1 MLGPSP
7 LAAASRVENL
17 RRLTRDTHARLDHT
31 VMAHGIFSD
40 RARFAC
46 FLRMQYR
53 FHADIAP
60 LYARPDLLAHFPD
73 LASRPRLDRIAA
85 DLLALGV
92 ELPAARHEPTASP
105 LRLPTAL
112 GWLYV
117 AEGSSLGAAVILK
130 LASSLGL
137 GVHFGASHLAPA
149 ADGVANHW
157 RRFTSALDAIALD
170 TPYEA
175 DVVAGARAA
184 FTRVHMHLREAF
196 A

>member
-17 RRLTRDTHARLDHT
+17 RQLTRDTHARLDHA
-31 VMAHGIFSD
+31 VMAQGIFRD
-40 RARFAC
+40 RARFAG
-46 FLRMQYR
+46 FLRMQHG

-60 LYARPDLLAHFPD
+60 LYARADLLAHFPD
-73 LASRPRLDRIAA
+73 LAARTRLDLVAA
-85 DLLALGV
+85 DLCALGGDLPPPRR
-92 ELPAARHEPTASP
+92 ELPASSLP
-105 LRLPTAL
+105 LPAAL

-117 AEGSSLGAAVILK
+117 AEGSNLGAAVILK

-149 ADGVANHW
+149 AEGVANHW
-157 RRFTSALDAIALD
+157 RRFTSALDAVALD
-170 TPYEA
+170 AHEEA

-184 FTRVHMHLREAF
+184 FTRVHVHLREAF